1 MEIKGPL
8 KIGVIDNDDGS
19 RELHLDFTDEF
30 RSLEPEKQ
38 SEEFH
43 EFLLY
48 LRSEIDILEEDDPNH
63 QGMLTILQ
71 TCEQVQPRLDANEI
85 SLDKTIVVNLEANTP
100 FGDISII

>member
-19 RELHLDFTDEF
+19 RELHLDFTNEF
-30 RSLEPEKQ
+30 RGLNLEKQ

-48 LRSEIDILEEDDPNH
+48 LRSELDILEEHDPNH
-63 QGMLTILQ
+63 QGMMTILQ
-71 TCEQVQPRLDANEI
+71 ICEQVQPRLDANEVP
-85 SLDKTIVVNLEANTP
+85 LDETIVVNIEVNNL
-100 FGDISII
+100 FGNIE